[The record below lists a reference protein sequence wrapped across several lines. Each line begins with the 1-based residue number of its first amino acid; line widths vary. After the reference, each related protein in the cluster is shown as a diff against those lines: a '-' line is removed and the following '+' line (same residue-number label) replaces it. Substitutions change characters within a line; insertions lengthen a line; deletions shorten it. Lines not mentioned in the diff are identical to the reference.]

1 MTVRVA
7 ICDGP
12 LTETARI
19 QTTGDD
25 GAVVVF
31 EGIVR
36 RLEEGRPIS
45 GLTYEVYSP
54 MAENLLK
61 ELAQSLIRDFGVTTV
76 VVEHSRGFVPVGQ
89 CSFRLVVSGC
99 HRQEVFRASQW
110 FIDRLKEDV
119 PIWKKPVP
127 EDTTADEAG

>member
-1 MTVRVA
+1 LA
-7 ICDGP
+7 
-12 LTETARI
+12 ETTRP
-19 QTTGDD
+19 QTAGDD

-36 RLEEGRPIS
+36 RLENGRPIS
-45 GLTYEVYSP
+45 GLTYDVYSP
-54 MAENLLK
+54 MAENLLQ
-61 ELAQSLIRDFGVTTV
+61 ELGQSLIHDFGVTTV
-76 VVEHSRGFVPVGQ
+76 IVEHSRGFVPVGQ

-99 HRQEVFRASQW
+99 HRQEVFRAAQW

-127 EDTTADEAG
+127 AQAGTG